1 MAGALIRWMNICKFW
16 NRLNITRWLKSH
28 FDFPLFMQSCA
39 SIFSKVLWR
48 NKHRETSNMNLLCIR
63 NTLSYFR
70 SHDIQCRPLKPRL
83 DLQPFASH
91 SRPEIVAGKQ
101 GLALQQL
108 FHTTLPYKSFRPSCP
123 PPPLSTGILYS
134 PQFRSHQGTKMAG
147 RRTQRSTSTSS
158 RKNH

>member
-16 NRLNITRWLKSH
+16 NRSNITRWLKSH

-83 DLQPFASH
+83 DMQPFVSH
-91 SRPEIVAGKQ
+91 SRPEIVARKQ
-101 GLALQQL
+101 GLTLQQL
-108 FHTTLPYKSFRPSCP
+108 FPYKSQFPPIVPSTTHIHGHFV
-123 PPPLSTGILYS
+123 LSPVSLASRDQDGGPS
-134 PQFRSHQGTKMAG
+134 N
-147 RRTQRSTSTSS
+147 STIDIYDLTE
-158 RKNH
+158 K